1 MNCTTVQSRLLGAEQ
16 PARPAA
22 AVREHLEQCPACR
35 AWHRRLVQLE
45 GQIPQLPVPPSEARG
60 RLVRQFLEAGA
71 ADAAGPPPAR
81 EPAAP
86 AWARLRLALA
96 RPGAKERALRKLALA
111 FALAAALAAFALGWW
126 AWPHQQPP
134 VTPPGPDYLR
144 ALQGER
150 DQRLARAHTARER
163 VQALAALVDDLQARV
178 REHVADADKLDV
190 LAGFYAEV
198 VQGDLVR
205 HARDVPGAERVSLL
219 HEVADRLKR
228 AESEASR
235 LEAEWTQTAS
245 ARPLHD
251 IATAARQGERSLRA
265 LAAEVA

>member
-1 MNCTTVQSRLLGAEQ
+1 MNCTTVQTRLLGAEQ

-35 AWHRRLVQLE
+35 AWQRRLVQLE
-45 GQIPQLPVPPSEARG
+45 GQIPQLQVPPSEARD
-60 RLVRQFLEAGA
+60 RLVRQFLEAA
-71 ADAAGPPPAR
+71 AAGPPPVR
-81 EPAAP
+81 EPAAAP

-96 RPGAKERALRKLALA
+96 RPGAKERALQKLALA
-111 FALAAALAAFALGWW
+111 FALAAALAVFALGWW
-126 AWPHQQPP
+126 AWPHQQPS
-134 VTPPGPDYLR
+134 VTHPGNDYLT
-144 ALQGER
+144 ALRGER

-198 VQGDLVR
+198 VQDDLVR

-219 HEVADRLKR
+219 HEIADRLKR

-251 IATAARQGERSLRA
+251 IAVAARSGERSLRA
-265 LAAEVA
+265 LAAGAA